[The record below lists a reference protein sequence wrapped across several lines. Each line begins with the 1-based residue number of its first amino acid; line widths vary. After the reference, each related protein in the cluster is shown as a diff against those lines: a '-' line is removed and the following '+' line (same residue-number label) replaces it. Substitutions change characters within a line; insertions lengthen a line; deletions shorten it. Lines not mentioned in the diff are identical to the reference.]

1 MRLLIDTHVLIWA
14 VLADPALPERYRA
27 VLSDPDAEI
36 HVSAVTVWEIT
47 IKRALGKL
55 AVPADFV
62 DQAIAAGCIPL
73 PVTWDH
79 ARAVEALP
87 PHHGDPFDRLLIAQA
102 RVEDLTLLSVDR
114 SFAAYDVSLLK
125 P

>member
-1 MRLLIDTHVLIWA
+1 MRLLVDTHVLIWA
-14 VLADPALPERYRA
+14 VLADPALPERFRA
-27 VLSDPDAEI
+27 ALSDPAAEI

-55 AVPADFV
+55 AVPADIF
-62 DQAIAAGCIPL
+62 DQALAAGCVAL
-73 PVTWDH
+73 PVTWEH

-102 RVEDLTLLSVDR
+102 RVEDLVLLSADR
-114 SFAAYDVSLLK
+114 HFSAYDVTLL
-125 P
+125 